1 MKKVLGFAMVLLMS
15 AVFSLAAEKT
25 WSGKISDS
33 DCGRSHKSAIEH
45 AGKKMSDHDCVIA
58 CVKDHGGKYVFVSG
72 GKIYNISNQDY
83 AGLEE
88 HAGHTVKLSGEMTG
102 DTIQVSKIEMGGKM
116 KSEKASSE
124 KKY

>member
-58 CVKDHGGKYVFVSG
+58 CVKDHGAKYVFVSG
-72 GKIYNISNQDY
+72 TKIYKIENQDF

-88 HAGHTVKLSGEMTG
+88 HAAHNIRLTGEMTG
-102 DTIQVSKIEMGGKM
+102 GTIKVSKIEMAKT
-116 KSEKASSE
+116 KAKTS
-124 KKY
+124 

>member
-1 MKKVLGFAMVLLMS
+1 MKRVLVLVIGTLFSAAFA
-15 AVFSLAAEKT
+15 LAAEQT

-58 CVKDHGGKYVFVSG
+58 CVKDHGAKYVFVSG

-88 HAGHTVKLSGEMTG
+88 HAAHNIKLTGEMTG
-102 DTIQVSKIEMGGKM
+102 DTIKVSKIEMAGK
-116 KSEKASSE
+116 SSE
-124 KKY
+124 KKGSEKKY

>member
-1 MKKVLGFAMVLLMS
+1 MKRVLVLVVGALFS
-15 AVFSLAAEKT
+15 AVFALAAEQT

-45 AGKKMSDHDCVIA
+45 AGKKISDHDCVIA

-72 GKIYNISNQDY
+72 GKIYNVSNQDF

-88 HAGHTVKLSGEMTG
+88 HAAHNIKLTGEMTG
-102 DTIQVSKIEMGGKM
+102 DTIKVSKIEMAGK
-116 KSEKASSE
+116 SSE
-124 KKY
+124 KKGAEKKY